1 MAAVFEWLLSV
12 DSYGTLFRASL
23 SNEDRLFVRVAQVCF
38 LCSQFAGTL
47 LYYAGASEWP
57 TKFPASMSY
66 TMSKGSPAYVMLSL
80 WLCGWTLFSFVF
92 YRNADLGTCI
102 FMAQMFATGVIVYVF
117 NKPGQNAASNAIHM
131 IFSTLY
137 IADHIV
143 CFFLLNIAYAYRLVF
158 CLAFAATA
166 LSMVCAQRT
175 KRLAG
180 LPPSYASST
189 SEWQAMLAA
198 AGKQWRGR
206 LWWSELAFMIAENM
220 IFVSF
225 VSGMASGLSPS
236 GSSEPCFSTV
246 RA

>member
-166 LSMVCAQRT
+166 LSM
-175 KRLAG
+175 
-180 LPPSYASST
+180 
-189 SEWQAMLAA
+189 EWQAMLAA